1 MVFAWV
7 ISRTK
12 RNHMPKEGIMGKK
25 EAYQEKVTAQLRE
38 LEANIARLQAK
49 ADQAHAEAKIE
60 SYEKIEELRAKRDL
74 AQQKLEELR
83 EAGDEAWEELKA
95 GIENAWDDLRTAMQ
109 NALARI
115 K

>member
-1 MVFAWV
+1 LLACKPKPT
-7 ISRTK
+7 RRK
-12 RNHMPKEGIMGKK
+12 R
-25 EAYQEKVTAQLRE
+25 
-38 LEANIARLQAK
+38 
-49 ADQAHAEAKIE
+49 
-60 SYEKIEELRAKRDL
+60 
-74 AQQKLEELR
+74 KLEELR